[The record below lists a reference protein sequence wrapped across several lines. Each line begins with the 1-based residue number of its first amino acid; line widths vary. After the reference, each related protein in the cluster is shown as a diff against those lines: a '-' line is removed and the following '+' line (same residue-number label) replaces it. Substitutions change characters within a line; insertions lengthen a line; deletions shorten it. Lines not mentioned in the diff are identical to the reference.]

1 MPQSMT
7 HVGARGGK
15 KDIQYGVGNY
25 RSVYDKWTL
34 NDYDPDSD
42 GSGNDF
48 DPYMEY
54 GIRQVGSFEVYVND
68 GSAYVAQ
75 YDEDQGAIRLY
86 ALDGTGEVGNNTTVD
101 VGLTV
106 VVEGPG

>member
-7 HVGARGGK
+7 HVGVASGK
-15 KDIQYGVGNY
+15 KDREAEGATTV
-25 RSVYDKWTL
+25 VYDAWTL

-42 GSGNDF
+42 GTGNDF
-48 DPYMEY
+48 DPSFEY
-54 GIRQVGSFEVYVND
+54 GYSRVHTVDVYVAD

-75 YDEDQGAIRLY
+75 YDHDQGAIRLY

-101 VGLTV
+101 VDLR
-106 VVEGPG
+106 VEVRGN